1 MTESLRRNG
10 TTSADYANAY
20 YRHYAGP
27 PYSYDEPHWKE
38 FFGTI
43 ADTLVAV
50 LQPSTSYDAGCAK
63 GFLVRALAERGVDAH
78 GGDIS
83 EFAIAEAPPGLAERL
98 EVKDLTEPFTERYDL
113 ITCIEVLEHMAPD
126 HARTAIAH
134 LCAATDRILLSTTPE
149 EFGEPTH
156 INVRPPAAWAQD
168 FAAHGFF
175 RRTDIDASFVSPWAV
190 LLERAAPTPVEV
202 VVGYE
207 TMIAPILREV
217 LAKRQAVL
225 ELQREIDDIG
235 DERTT
240 ASMDAVLADEREK
253 RLALADELIGVRAEL
268 AQNRVTV
275 EHATA
280 KANVEVVRLREVIAA
295 LEAELADARGRA
307 DLAESR
313 AARAEQAV
321 LTRAEELT
329 AEFRSATTWRI
340 GSAVMAP
347 SRAVR
352 RWLGRGR

>member
-1 MTESLRRNG
+1 MSEPQVQGG
-10 TTSADYANAY
+10 TRSADYDDAY
-20 YRHYAGP
+20 FRHQLGP
-27 PYSYDEPHWKE
+27 PYTYEEPHWKE

-43 ADTLVAV
+43 ADSVVAV
-50 LQPSTSYDAGCAK
+50 LHPSTSYDAGCAK
-63 GFLVRALAERGVDAH
+63 GLLVRALAERGVDAR
-78 GGDIS
+78 GGDVS
-83 EFAIAEAPPGLAERL
+83 EFAITEAPPGLAERL
-98 EVKDLTEPFTERYDL
+98 EVKDLTEPFTDRYDL

-126 HARTAIAH
+126 QARTAIGH
-134 LCAATDRILLSTTPE
+134 LCGATDRILLSSTPE
-149 EFGEPTH
+149 DFGEPTH
-156 INVRPPAAWAQD
+156 INVRPSAAWAQD
-168 FAAHGFF
+168 FAAHGFY

-225 ELQREIDDIG
+225 QLQREIDDIG
-235 DERTT
+235 DEETT
-240 ASMDAVLADEREK
+240 ATRDAVLADEREK

-280 KANVEVVRLREVIAA
+280 QANVEVVRLREVIAA
-295 LEAELADARGRA
+295 LEAELADARARA
-307 DLAESR
+307 DRAESR
-313 AARAEQAV
+313 AALAEQAV

-347 SRAVR
+347 TRAVR